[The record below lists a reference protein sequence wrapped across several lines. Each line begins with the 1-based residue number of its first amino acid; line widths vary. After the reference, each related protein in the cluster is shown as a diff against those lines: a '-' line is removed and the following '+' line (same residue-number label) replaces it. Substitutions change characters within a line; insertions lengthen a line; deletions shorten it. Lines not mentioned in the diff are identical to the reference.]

1 MRKFLAIALAAVCV
15 FALCSCTPDESDIKE
30 AFKENGYVV
39 NSMDSI
45 YAVSFG
51 VDVDDV
57 EYVLLAIGQD
67 NSSTVYVVGFK
78 DKKAAKEAMMNHCK
92 GKPLLPKV
100 FKDQNHID
108 EIKGMTPKQ
117 LEMLQEN
124 IKTIK
129 KFN

>member
-78 DKKAAKEAMMNHCK
+78 DKKAAKEFYNKNKVKEGANFRIKRK
-92 GKPLLPKV
+92 GSVVTFGSEQGVEL
-100 FKDQNHID
+100 F
-108 EIKGMTPKQ
+108 
-117 LEMLQEN
+117 
-124 IKTIK
+124 
-129 KFN
+129 